1 MSRLREIREA
11 RGLTQKQV
19 AQALGV
25 TEVSVS
31 RYESQDQRLTL
42 PLLRSLAKVLRST
55 IGEITGERGD
65 GGGKSGPT
73 KGSKVPAAAD
83 EKFELEFALL
93 PQFDLR
99 ASAGGGANFD
109 SEQEEARVAFRRQW
123 LKNVSNAPLD
133 QLVVIQADGDSM
145 EPTIHD
151 GDHMLVDRTQTNP
164 RRDGIYIINWDGLI
178 NVKRVTTDPARKRI
192 VISSDNTKYPANDAV
207 RPDEVKVL
215 GRVIW
220 IGRRL

>member
-1 MSRLREIREA
+1 MSKLRSLRES

-19 AQALGV
+19 AKALGV

-42 PLLRSLAKVLRST
+42 PLLLQLARVLRCSVAE
-55 IGEITGERGD
+55 IAGEKTFAAPARRTG
-65 GGGKSGPT
+65 P
-73 KGSKVPAAAD
+73 
-83 EKFELEFALL
+83 ELGEEFALL
-93 PQFDLR
+93 PSFDLR
-99 ASAGGGANFD
+99 ASAGGGAIFD
-109 SEQEEARVAFRRQW
+109 REREAARVAFRRQW
-123 LKNVSNAPLD
+123 LKSVSNAPLD
-133 QLVVIQADGDSM
+133 QLVVIEADGDSM
-145 EPTIHD
+145 EPSIHD

-164 RRDGIYIINWDGLI
+164 RRDGIYVINWDGHI

-192 VISSDNTKYPANDAV
+192 VISSDNPKYPPNEAV
-207 RPDEVKVL
+207 RPDEVAVL